1 VRAAPWWA
9 EPRRPARWRVAGP
22 RDRGSATV
30 EFALTL
36 PAVVLVLAAVLAG
49 ARHAADAAVAREAAA
64 TSARVALVDGATAG
78 ERAGEAF
85 APGHVTVRLAT
96 DAGWWVATAT
106 VHVAGPLPDAVAVA
120 RAYQP

>member
-1 VRAAPWWA
+1 LPTARLWRAA
-9 EPRRPARWRVAGP
+9 ARE
-22 RDRGSATV
+22 RGSATV

-64 TSARVALVDGATAG
+64 TAARVALVDGEAAG
-78 ERAGEAF
+78 ERAGRTV
-85 APGHVTVRLAT
+85 APGKVTVRLGRDGT
-96 DAGWWVATAT
+96 WWVARAT
-106 VHVAGPLPDAVAVA
+106 VHVPGPMPDASAVA